1 MLKNTAIVSNAVSHV
16 TIKLNKDT
24 ANFTKPPSFHKK
36 HCFWACELRCVLK
49 ITLYLLPEGWE

>member
-24 ANFTKPPSFHKK
+24 ANFTKPPSFHKSIASG
-36 HCFWACELRCVLK
+36 HVN
-49 ITLYLLPEGWE
+49 